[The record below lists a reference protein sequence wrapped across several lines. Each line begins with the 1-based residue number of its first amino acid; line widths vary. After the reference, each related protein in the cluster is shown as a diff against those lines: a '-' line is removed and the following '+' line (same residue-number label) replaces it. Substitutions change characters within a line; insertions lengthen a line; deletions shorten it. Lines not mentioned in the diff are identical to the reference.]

1 MRNVVDINKKLS
13 EDNFLVYAMHHY
25 DNPQCHNIEEFD
37 KDLRIFLYLKKL
49 ITRYKQSDELRERLI
64 LNHIIVLYNVF
75 GDAATNM
82 LFYKIDEKYWDVL
95 VTFLVYLERMPE
107 SVPNYGIRTSDIS
120 LDENIIN
127 ALRKI

>member
-1 MRNVVDINKKLS
+1 VSLVVDTDKKLN
-13 EDNFLVYAMHHY
+13 EDNFLLYAMHHY
-25 DNPQCHNIEEFD
+25 DNPQCHNIQEFE
-37 KDLRIFLYLKKL
+37 KDVKIFLYLKKL
-49 ITRYKQSDELRERLI
+49 ITRYRQSDELRERLI

-82 LFYKIDEKYWDVL
+82 LFYKIDKEYWDIL

-107 SVPNYGIRTSDIS
+107 TLPQYGIKISDIN
-120 LDENIIN
+120 LDEQVIN

>member
-1 MRNVVDINKKLS
+1 
-13 EDNFLVYAMHHY
+13 MHYY
-25 DNPQCHNIEEFD
+25 DNPQCHNIQEFE
-37 KDLRIFLYLKKL
+37 KDLRIFVYLKKL
-49 ITRYKQSDELRERLI
+49 ITRYKQSGELRERLI

-82 LFYKIDEKYWDVL
+82 MFYKTDEQYWNVL

-107 SVPNYGIRTSDIS
+107 SLPQYGINISDIE
-120 LDENIIN
+120 LDESVIN